1 MGAAHGRAM
10 DGTGRGPWTP
20 WADKVR
26 WRQSM
31 AASHLP
37 PVLHHD
43 HRTSNIPRGPPPLGG
58 YIRSQRGNN
67 GDIELQLK
75 YLSSKEAALPRL
87 GCPHGDAGRQPEDM
101 LDIIQW
107 KFSWT

>member
-26 WRQSM
+26 GRQSM

-43 HRTSNIPRGPPPLGG
+43 HRTSNILRDRHRLEAILGA
-58 YIRSQRGNN
+58 N
-67 GDIELQLK
+67 GGTTVTLN
-75 YLSSKEAALPRL
+75 
-87 GCPHGDAGRQPEDM
+87 CN
-101 LDIIQW
+101 
-107 KFSWT
+107 